1 MNISVLL
8 SIVAETVPDRLAVR
22 DTSTELSYEQLNRAS
37 SALGAQLKAEGF
49 ENVSMIDTNSAVF
62 PLLFFAAAKAGI
74 PFVPLNYRL
83 SDEQLRRQVERL
95 DNTLVVTGPDSG
107 PDSAARLTGLTN
119 PTIRP
124 RDEILQSALE
134 AAADIIIDSDDDQSG
149 TAASWL
155 FTSGTTGEPKIVILK
170 HDSLASYVL
179 GTVDAVSADDTE
191 AVLVS
196 VPPYH
201 IAGLASV
208 LTSIFAGRRMVY
220 LESFEAGAWVD
231 AAAREGVTQA
241 MVVPT
246 MLQRILSVLS
256 ERGEILPRLRNLSY
270 GGGRM
275 PIELIEAA
283 LAQLPHVGFTNA
295 YGLTETS
302 STITLL
308 GPEDHRAALES
319 DDPAVRARLG
329 SVGRPIP
336 GLELEVRDAGG
347 APVGARIQGEIW
359 VRGPQ
364 ISGEYKGSG
373 SQLHDGWFC
382 TRDEGWLDEEGYLF
396 LLGRVDDVIV
406 RGGENISPGEIED
419 VLRTDPG
426 VADVAVVAE
435 PDDTWGEVPVA
446 VIVPAESARID
457 HEALKVLV
465 RSKLRSSR
473 VPARMI
479 EVEQLPYNE
488 TGKLLRI
495 AVREMLR
502 VHSS

>member
-8 SIVAETVPDRLAVR
+8 SIVAETVPDRAAVR
-22 DTSTELSYEQLNRAS
+22 DATTELSYEGLNRAS
-37 SALGAQLKAEGF
+37 SVLGAQLKAAGYG
-49 ENVSMIDTNSAVF
+49 NVSMVDTNSVVF

-83 SDEQLRRQVERL
+83 ADEQLRRQVERL
-95 DNTLVVTGPDSG
+95 ENTLVVTDSVG
-107 PDSAARLTGLTN
+107 AARLEGLNN
-119 PTIRP
+119 PTIRL
-124 RDEILQSALE
+124 RAEILESALE
-134 AAADIIIDSDDDQSG
+134 PAGDVVVDSDDDQAG
-149 TAASWL
+149 TAACWL
-155 FTSGTTGEPKIVILK
+155 FTSGTTGEPKIVVLK

-179 GTVDAVSADDTE
+179 GTVDAVSADEME

-208 LTSIFAGRRMVY
+208 LTSMFAGRRMVY
-220 LESFEAGAWVD
+220 LDSFEAGSWV
-231 AAAREGVTQA
+231 AAVVREGVTQA

-256 ERGEILPRLRNLSY
+256 DEGETLPQLRNLSY

-275 PIELIEAA
+275 PIELIESA

-308 GPEDHRAALES
+308 GPDDHRVALES
-319 DDPAVRARLG
+319 EDPAVRARLG

-336 GLELEVRDAGG
+336 GLELQVRDADGM
-347 APVGARIQGEIW
+347 PVGSRVQGEIW

-364 ISGEYKGSG
+364 VSGEYKGNG
-373 SQLHDGWFC
+373 SQLLDGWFC

-435 PDDTWGEVPVA
+435 PDETWGEVPVA
-446 VIVPAESARID
+446 VIVASEGAAID
-457 HEALKVLV
+457 REALKALV

-473 VPARMI
+473 VPASI
-479 EVEQLPYNE
+479 VEVEQLPYNE
-488 TGKLLRI
+488 TGKLLRLS
-495 AVREMLR
+495 VRDLLR
-502 VHSS
+502 AHTS

>member
-8 SIVAETVPDRLAVR
+8 SIVAETVPDRVAVR
-22 DTSTELSYEQLNRAS
+22 DVNTQLRYGQLNRAS
-37 SALGAQLKAEGF
+37 SALGAQLKASGF
-49 ENVSMIDTNSAVF
+49 ENVSMIDTNSAAF

-83 SDEQLRRQVERL
+83 ADEQLRRQVERL
-95 DNTLVVTGPDSG
+95 DNTLVVTDPVG
-107 PDSAARLTGLTN
+107 AARLAGLTN
-119 PTIRP
+119 ATIRL
-124 RDEILQSALE
+124 RSELLKSALE
-134 AAADIIIDSDDDQSG
+134 PATDVVVDSDDDQSG
-149 TAASWL
+149 TAAAWL
-155 FTSGTTGEPKIVILK
+155 FTSGTTGEPKIVVLK

-179 GTVDAVSADDTE
+179 GTVDAVSASEAE

-201 IAGLASV
+201 IAGMASV
-208 LTSIFAGRRMVY
+208 LTSMFAGRKMVY
-220 LESFEAGAWVD
+220 LESFDADTWVD
-231 AAAREGVTQA
+231 AAACDGVTQA

-246 MLQRILSVLS
+246 MLQRILSVLAQ
-256 ERGEILPRLRNLSY
+256 RGEALPQLRNLSY

-283 LAQLPHVGFTNA
+283 MAQIPHVGFTNA

-308 GPEDHRAALES
+308 GPDDHRAALAS
-319 DDPAVRARLG
+319 SDPAVRARLG

-336 GLELEVRDAGG
+336 GLELEVRDAEG
-347 APVGARIQGEIW
+347 APAGTRVQGEIW

-364 ISGEYKGSG
+364 ISGEYKGKG
-373 SQLHDGWFC
+373 SQLQDGWFC

-426 VADVAVVAE
+426 VADVAVVAD

-446 VIVPAESARID
+446 VIVTAEGATPD
-457 HEALKVLV
+457 HEALKTLV

-473 VPARMI
+473 VPARII
-479 EVEQLPYNE
+479 EVDQLPYSE
-488 TGKLLRI
+488 IGKLLRI
-495 AVREMLR
+495 SVRELLR
-502 VHSS
+502 EPTS